1 MQYEI
6 TIALGSE
13 VMDADLRAAKKR
25 VHELN
30 GKLIVKNDQIMNLT
44 RENKGLHHSLEGMHE
59 ECWFLKEPVSS
70 REAAISKEENRQRVN
85 GD

>member
-6 TIALGSE
+6 TTALGSK
-13 VMDADLRAAKKR
+13 VMDADRWAAKKR

-44 RENKGLHHSLEGMHE
+44 QENKGLHHSLEGM
-59 ECWFLKEPVSS
+59 
-70 REAAISKEENRQRVN
+70 REK
-85 GD
+85 